1 MPSPSPFV
9 DRRRFTIRFF
19 TARDGGGGGAGL
31 DGVAAPPAAALLAL
45 TFDVGCE
52 RRLRVVIVGE
62 SRVDGD
68 VEPNSEPEKVIPG
81 ERGEQ
86 GLPQLG
92 LVLLPVPPLITPV
105 AGGG

>member
-19 TARDGGGGGAGL
+19 TARDCRDGGAGL

-45 TFDVGCE
+45 TFDVDCE
-52 RRLRVVIVGE
+52 SRLRVAVVVGE

-68 VEPNSEPEKVIPG
+68 AEPNSEPEKVVPG

-86 GLPQLG
+86 GLPQL
-92 LVLLPVPPLITPV
+92 LPSAPPISPV